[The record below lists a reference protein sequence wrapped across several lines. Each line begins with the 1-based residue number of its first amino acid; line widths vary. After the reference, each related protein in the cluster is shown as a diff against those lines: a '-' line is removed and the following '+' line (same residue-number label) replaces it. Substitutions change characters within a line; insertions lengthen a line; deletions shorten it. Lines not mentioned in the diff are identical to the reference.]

1 MNLREAQLQEPS
13 TITLDTPVV
22 EVAQILRDKKLR
34 HLYVLDAKE
43 FPVGIISI
51 TDINSKIVAEGKS
64 PEGLTAEDIMTAP
77 LHMIEIDNDLS
88 KAYYEMIRHN
98 TVAIPIVD
106 NGLLVGVLSMNDALK
121 LMVKRKH
128 ES

>member
-13 TITLDTPVV
+13 TTSLDASIVD
-22 EVAQILRDKKLR
+22 VAKILRDKKLR
-34 HLYVLDAKE
+34 HIYVLDEKE
-43 FPVGIISI
+43 FPIGIISI

-64 PEGLTAEDIMTAP
+64 PEGLTAQDIMTSP
-77 LHMIEIDNDLS
+77 LHMMEIDNDLS
-88 KAYYEMIRHN
+88 KAYYEMIKHN